1 MPFEDVVAI
10 GRELLITAIVLS
22 LPTVLISLAIGIV
35 ISIFQTVTSIQEQT
49 LTFAPRI
56 VAVALVLIVT
66 LPWTINVMI
75 AFTQRMFMRIAEVG
89 P

>member
-1 MPFEDVVAI
+1 MSFVEVVAI

-22 LPTVLISLAIGIV
+22 LPTVLISLAIGIL

-75 AFTQRMFMRIAEVG
+75 AFTHRMFMRIAEVG